1 MEFKV
6 SVYPLN
12 FFLVNKTFKTNNTS
26 FRGEKNESITN
37 TIRKSKRVGAPKIMM
52 VLQIFVYFFSQK
64 GVKSCCFKP

>member
-26 FRGEKNESITN
+26 FRSEKM
-37 TIRKSKRVGAPKIMM
+37 K
-52 VLQIFVYFFSQK
+52 VLLTQSEEEKLFEG
-64 GVKSCCFKP
+64 GVKNSERLIPKLLIVQY